1 MHKLGLFGPNS
12 INFLI
17 LTKFHMFPCYKGAD
31 FKSDIHFR
39 KCRAHTP
46 KFTHF
51 EPKDIH
57 FLILTKFC
65 LSLFDTTLIN
75 FFFMINSKM
84 SNRITQ
90 FRHFQKWKSLSFTW
104 NFITSLIKINH
115 YVFWFYLLNQ
125 TQDQL
130 ILRFLNM
137 YFLLKAS

>member
-46 KFTHF
+46 KFRHF

-65 LSLFDTTLIN
+65 LYPVSKVLI
-75 FFFMINSKM
+75 
-84 SNRITQ
+84 
-90 FRHFQKWKSLSFTW
+90 
-104 NFITSLIKINH
+104 
-115 YVFWFYLLNQ
+115 LNQ
-125 TQDQL
+125 TFVFKTFKPQPPNFG
-130 ILRFLNM
+130 ILGQKKSTF
-137 YFLLKAS
+137 